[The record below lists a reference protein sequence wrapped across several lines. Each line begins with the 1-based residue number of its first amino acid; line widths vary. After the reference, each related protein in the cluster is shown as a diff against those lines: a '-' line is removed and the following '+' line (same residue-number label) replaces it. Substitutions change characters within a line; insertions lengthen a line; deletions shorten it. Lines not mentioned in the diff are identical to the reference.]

1 MAGKKGVS
9 AKEKIMKV
17 ATSLFAKKGF
27 DAATVDE
34 IAIKAK
40 VNKALIYY
48 YFKNK
53 DDLLTKIFDGF
64 MEESLERF
72 QELVRKMESEEV
84 FSSRDRVGDL
94 MRVLLGFMME
104 NEELLKIILM
114 ESIKGKRD
122 PFLEIMKRQT
132 GREFVG
138 LVDEARSK
146 GVTLDEDVTQMW
158 MTEFFTGSV
167 PIMVYVI
174 YRSRW
179 AKFFNVDKE
188 VLDGMFVNAFDETHI
203 EHHRKSC

>member
-1 MAGKKGVS
+1 MATRKKEN

-34 IAIKAK
+34 IALRAK

-53 DDLLTKIFDGF
+53 DDLLTKIFDNF
-64 MEESLERF
+64 MGEGLVRF
-72 QELVRKMESEEV
+72 QELFSKMESKEV
-84 FSSRDRVGDL
+84 FDSRYRVGEM
-94 MRVLLGFMME
+94 MRILLGFMME
-104 NEELLKIILM
+104 NEELLKIMLM
-114 ESIKGKRD
+114 ESIKGRRY
-122 PFLEIMKRQT
+122 PFLEIMKRQA
-132 GREFVG
+132 GSELVG

-146 GVTLDEDVTQMW
+146 GVTLDEDITQMW
-158 MTEFFTGSV
+158 MTEFFTGSI
-167 PIMVYVI
+167 PMMVYVI

-188 VLDGMFVNAFDETHI
+188 VLDEMFINAFDETHI
-203 EHHRKSC
+203 EHHRK

>member
-1 MAGKKGVS
+1 MAARKKES

-34 IAIKAK
+34 IALKAK

-53 DDLLTKIFDGF
+53 DDLLTKIFDSF
-64 MEESLERF
+64 MEEGLVRF
-72 QELVRKMESEEV
+72 QELFAKMESKEV
-84 FSSRDRVGDL
+84 FDSRDRVGE
-94 MRVLLGFMME
+94 MMKILLGFMME
-104 NEELLKIILM
+104 NEELLKIMLM
-114 ESIKGKRD
+114 ESIKGRRY
-122 PFLEIMKRQT
+122 PFLEIMKRQA
-132 GREFVG
+132 GSELVG

-158 MTEFFTGSV
+158 MTEFFTGSI
-167 PIMVYVI
+167 PMMVYII

-188 VLDGMFVNAFDETHI
+188 ILDELFINAFDETHI
-203 EHHRKSC
+203 EHHRK

>member
-1 MAGKKGVS
+1 LTARKKEG

-34 IAIKAK
+34 IALRAK

-53 DDLLTKIFDGF
+53 DDLLAKIFDNF
-64 MEESLERF
+64 MEEGLVRF
-72 QELVRKMESEEV
+72 QELFAKMESKDV
-84 FSSRDRVGDL
+84 FDSRERVGE
-94 MRVLLGFMME
+94 MMKILLGFMME
-104 NEELLKIILM
+104 NEELLKIMLM
-114 ESIKGKRD
+114 ESIKGERD
-122 PFLEIMKRQT
+122 PFLEIMKRQA
-132 GREFVG
+132 GRELVG

-158 MTEFFTGSV
+158 MTEFFTGSI
-167 PIMVYVI
+167 PMMVYII

-188 VLDGMFVNAFDETHI
+188 VLDEMFVNAFDETHI
-203 EHHRKSC
+203 EHHRK

>member
-1 MAGKKGVS
+1 MATRKKEN

-34 IAIKAK
+34 IALRAK

-53 DDLLTKIFDGF
+53 DDLLTKIFDNF
-64 MEESLERF
+64 MGEGLVRF
-72 QELVRKMESEEV
+72 QELFSKMESKEV
-84 FSSRDRVGDL
+84 FGSRYRVGEM
-94 MRVLLGFMME
+94 MRILLGFMME
-104 NEELLKIILM
+104 NEELLKIMLM
-114 ESIKGKRD
+114 ESIKGRRY
-122 PFLEIMKRQT
+122 PFLEIMKRQA
-132 GREFVG
+132 GSELVG

-146 GVTLDEDVTQMW
+146 GVTLDEDITQMW
-158 MTEFFTGSV
+158 MTEFFTGSI
-167 PIMVYVI
+167 PMMVYVI

-188 VLDGMFVNAFDETHI
+188 VLDEMFINAFDETHI
-203 EHHRKSC
+203 EHHRK